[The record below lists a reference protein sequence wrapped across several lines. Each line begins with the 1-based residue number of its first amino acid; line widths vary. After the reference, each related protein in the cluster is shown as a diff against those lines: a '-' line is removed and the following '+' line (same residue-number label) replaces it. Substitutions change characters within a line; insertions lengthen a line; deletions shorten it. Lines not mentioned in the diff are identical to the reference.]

1 MYKVLSKRY
10 LSKTIVSMDLEA
22 PMVAAKAQPGQ
33 FLIVKL
39 DEFAERIPL
48 TICDYDREAGS
59 VNIIF
64 QIVGESTK
72 DMEKVEVG
80 DFFED
85 VVGPLGQQCEF
96 LKDDL
101 ESLKNEHFV
110 FIAGGVGAAPIHP
123 QVKWFWKHGLKMDII
138 LGARSKGL
146 LILEEEFKKYTPNVH
161 VCTDDGSH
169 GMFGNVTDVLK
180 KLVLKDGKKFTQ
192 AVAIGPMIM
201 MKYATIMT
209 KKLEIPTIVSLNPL
223 MVDGTGM
230 CGACRVEIDGEVKF
244 ACVDGPE
251 FDGFKVN
258 FDEAQNRLRMRQ
270 ENTLED
276 EHENDACPIE
286 HEEVHDA
293 KKRALPYTREP
304 LHRIH
309 SFDEVN
315 LGYTFKEVVE
325 EANRCFLCK
334 HPKCVS
340 SCPVG
345 IDIPSFIKKLKEED
359 IEGAASILLAHTK
372 LASICG
378 RVCPQ
383 EKQCEGSCISGK
395 KGEPLA
401 IGLLERFVGD
411 WSLQHMETKVPKKNG
426 KKVAIVGSGPSGLA
440 ASAQLSEYGY
450 EVEVFESLHKLGGV
464 LAYGIPA
471 FRLPKEIVNAE
482 IDRIKKLGVKFHTN
496 VVIGKTITIDEL
508 FDEGFEA
515 VFVGSGAGFPNFL
528 GIKGENA
535 MGVLSANEFLTRVN
549 LMGGNKKDYH
559 TPTTIGKKVAVIG
572 AGNVSMDSAR
582 VAKRL
587 GAETDIIY
595 RRSFED
601 IPARAE
607 ETMHA
612 KEEGVG
618 FRLLTNPIEILSDE
632 KGRVRGLKCVKM
644 ELGEPDESGRRR
656 PVEIKGSQF
665 VIEADT
671 VIISIGTKPNDLVT
685 STTEGM
691 AITPKGT
698 IIIEEDK
705 TTATTREGV
714 FAGGDIVTGAATV
727 IQAMGAGKKAAKEI
741 DEYIKSKE
749 LKNSKVSA

>member
-1 MYKVLSKRY
+1 MYKILSKKY
-10 LSKTIVSMDLEA
+10 LSPTIISMDIEA
-22 PMVAAKAQPGQ
+22 PLVAAKAQPGQ

-48 TICDYDREAGS
+48 TICDYDKEIGS

-64 QIVGESTK
+64 QVVGESTK
-72 DMEKVEVG
+72 DMEKAEVG
-80 DFFED
+80 KYFED
-85 VVGPLGQQCEF
+85 VVGPLGQESEF
-96 LKDDL
+96 VKEDVKELK
-101 ESLKNEHFV
+101 KEHFV

-123 QVKWFWKHGLKMDII
+123 QVKWFSAHGLDMDII
-138 LGARSKGL
+138 LGARSKDL
-146 LILEEEFKKYTPNVH
+146 LILEEEFRKLTPNVH
-161 VCTDDGSH
+161 VCTDDGSY
-169 GMFGNVTDVLK
+169 GMHGNVTDVLK
-180 KLVLKDGKKFTQ
+180 KLVLTDKKEFTQ

-209 KKLEIPTIVSLNPL
+209 KKLNIPTIVSLNPL

-230 CGACRVEIDGEVKF
+230 CGACRVEIDGKVKF

-270 ENTLED
+270 ENKLED
-276 EHENDACPIE
+276 DHENEACPIE
-286 HEEVHDA
+286 HEETHNA
-293 KKRALPYTREP
+293 KERAHPYTRDP
-304 LHRIH
+304 LQRAKT
-309 SFDEVN
+309 FNEVN

-334 HPKCVS
+334 KPQCVG

-345 IDIPSFIKKLKEED
+345 IDIPSFIKKLREED
-359 IEGAASILLAHTK
+359 IEGAASILLDHTK

-411 WSLQHMETKVPKKNG
+411 WSLEHMETKVPPKNG

-440 ASAQLSEYGY
+440 ASAQLAEFGY
-450 EVEVFESLHKLGGV
+450 EVDVFESLHKLGGV

-471 FRLPKEIVNAE
+471 FRLPREIVTAE
-482 IDRIKKLGVKFHTN
+482 INRIKKLGVKFHTN

-508 FDEGFEA
+508 FDEGYEA
-515 VFVGSGAGFPNFL
+515 VFIGSGAGFPKFL
-528 GIKGENA
+528 GIKGENT

-549 LMGGNKKDYH
+549 LMGGNKEEYH

-587 GAETDIIY
+587 GVESFIIY
-595 RRSFED
+595 RRSFGD
-601 IPARAE
+601 IPARKE
-607 ETMHA
+607 ETEHA
-612 KEEGVG
+612 KEEGIE
-618 FRLLTNPIEILSDE
+618 FHLLTNPVEILADD

-644 ELGEPDESGRRR
+644 ELGEPDSSGRRA
-656 PVEIKGSQF
+656 PKPIIGSEF
-665 VIEADT
+665 VLEADT
-671 VIISIGTKPNDLVT
+671 VVISIGTKPNDLVT
-685 STTEGM
+685 STTDGM
-691 AITPKGT
+691 DITNKGT
-698 IIIEEDK
+698 IIIEDGK

-741 DEYIKSKE
+741 DEYIKAKHNA
-749 LKNSKVSA
+749 KTKIMA